1 MKNETTRFLKKAKT
15 GMQSNID
22 IEEIILDQL
31 KLEKTADDIAYELEQ
46 YGIDYYDALDRVE
59 NVVDTLYTRFAEEDK
74 NADLLEGIEEE
85 DIEPVKKAPLYSL
98 NDQWASEDSS
108 FDEFD
113 DEVEDDIQQEEDDQE
128 EDEDENFNVKKQG
141 GTIGKKKFVKNIV
154 RGLKKA
160 AEGVEQE
167 QSFQATILDKPIKG
181 RATLNNDFKRG
192 IKDLGNEYYAK
203 EIYNETQALQNE
215 VQQLPTAPSYPT
227 GQNGIEMQQDME
239 NPMHHYNAYADSV
252 SNIFKQPM
260 NQVNSVGFGNLPEAR
275 RGREQRQSDRQQR
288 QMSKDFNN
296 AFGDVAA
303 GYFGVPGMPNYLQMV
318 NVVDPS
324 VMAKNKETP
333 EPSKF
338 PGIDFEYNK
347 GPWWSGKRS
356 WSAKGVPAEMLMG
369 SGRNLNYGNQN
380 FGYGNNTYG
389 SSWSKIYS
397 YPGEIIKRKATIIN
411 SAADPTKVNNV
422 ELKNNPAKK
431 STNTEWQT
439 DGRRAQQA
447 IYDKAWDD
455 MSAFWVDDYDY
466 NYVPSGMSDS
476 ELTPRIYE
484 DRRWSSP
491 INQVDFI
498 NADDKTYDKKGKY
511 NSELYNNLSQEEK
524 DLVDYGE
531 SYLQKD
537 SKGNE
542 YSVMERFGTPEV
554 EAEKRR
560 LHLDYDIK
568 SGLLNLN
575 RRFDPKVN
583 PNARS
588 VWSPYIEPPVNVSPV
603 STVQE
608 QVNTAPSSSEPFSS
622 QEYLEDEYGD
632 IVPELGT
639 EDYGQSMKWSDFM
652 NSNPSKEEI
661 DYEIQ
666 YRLGKR
672 NKRIGNG
679 YGEYPPPSYYPYG
692 GSIDS
697 QNPDLYKFIYG
708 GDDEYEDY
716 SNNYA
721 NSKNVEDPYYE
732 QGGLIKADD
741 GLQFKSAAEEAFGS
755 NPAANK
761 EAYNKAV
768 ASGKTNDPSYNP
780 SVNYGNM
787 VSSTHTGWN
796 PASNNNSNTG
806 NGYQAGDQIRSDGS
820 VWRGNTQ
827 ISDGKDA
834 VWENNPNR
842 QNRNVYQGYPTAAP
856 IKNQIWNAL
865 GKNLKVFN
873 TDFTWA
879 SQDGP
884 LRDASGNPISMPNSF
899 SNATKDQAG
908 FVQDYKYEKGPW
920 WKGNK
925 QSLEV
930 KNRYFDPKNPFSDGK
945 GPVAAPA
952 ASGANPST
960 PGTSA
965 DTPDV
970 KKFQDS
976 QTAQGKVWDEQ
987 KQRWVNSGY
996 NPTATG
1002 PGYSGYN
1009 ADSEGNTIPDYL
1021 QPGVMSGSAPAA
1033 KPVGPTLAYGGY
1045 MDFGGYVPEF
1055 DPGGQF
1061 DGTGPFD
1068 PNDSGIAGGGTGPCT
1083 EEQVKNA
1090 KLGDPCYNE
1099 AYSNKIPQDFTA
1111 KYKLNDAKTM
1121 NTAAIANIGE
1131 VAGLATQGI
1140 SDLKNNI
1147 YNQDYFNSNISNSA
1161 NRVPTTF
1168 TDNTGGVS
1176 GLNQR
1181 AVGAPRFNGVV
1192 GAAAYSKKGG
1202 ELSYQKGGVYDLSQE
1217 EIGKI
1222 LAAGGQIK
1230 FIK

>member
-85 DIEPVKKAPLYSL
+85 EVEPVKKAPLYSL

-128 EDEDENFNVKKQG
+128 EDADETFNVKKQG

-181 RATLNNDFKRG
+181 RASFNNDFKRG

-389 SSWSKIYS
+389 SSWSKSYS
-397 YPGEIIKRKATIIN
+397 YPGEIIKRKAAIIN
-411 SAADPTKVNNV
+411 SVADPTKVNNV

-439 DGRRAQQA
+439 DGRRAQE
-447 IYDKAWDD
+447 D
-455 MSAFWVDDYDY
+455 SASDANVAYWTYKP
-466 NYVPSGMSDS
+466 NYVSSGIPDS
-476 ELTPRIYE
+476 ELTPGIFE
-484 DRRWSSP
+484 DRQFSSP
-491 INQVDFI
+491 FSESDYNKVAKKIYKKDGFI
-498 NADDKTYDKKGKY
+498 DWPLYDK
-511 NSELYNNLSQEEK
+511 LSQEEQNIINQ
-524 DLVDYGE
+524 G

-542 YSVMERFGTPEV
+542 YSVVADYLNPEAKVEENKLELDNRIKRGLFDLNSRFNLPGQVKVGINP
-554 EAEKRR
+554 
-560 LHLDYDIK
+560 
-568 SGLLNLN
+568 SLN
-575 RRFDPKVN
+575 
-583 PNARS
+583 
-588 VWSPYIEPPVNVSPV
+588 PV

-721 NSKNVEDPYYE
+721 NSKNVEDPYMRD
-732 QGGLIKADD
+732 GGLYKAQYGQSESYASSDPD
-741 GLQFKSAAEEAFGS
+741 F
-755 NPAANK
+755 ANR
-761 EAYNKAV
+761 EAYNAAV
-768 ASGKTNDPSYNP
+768 SNNLTNEAYNP
-780 SVNYGNM
+780 KTTYTGVNSNYSKANNSKTGTLN
-787 VSSTHTGWN
+787 SS
-796 PASNNNSNTG
+796 SNTG
-806 NGYQAGDQIRSDGS
+806 NGYQVGDQIRSDGS

-834 VWENNPNR
+834 ISENSSSRTINN
-842 QNRNVYQGYPTAAP
+842 QGNYGYPTAAP

-873 TDFTWA
+873 KDFTWA

-930 KNRYFDPKNPFSDGK
+930 KNRYFDPKNPTGGTNSFSDGK

-952 ASGANPST
+952 TSGANPST

-1033 KPVGPTLAYGGY
+1033 QPVGPTLAYGGY

-1131 VAGLATQGI
+1131 VAGLAAQGV
-1140 SDLKNNI
+1140 SDLQNNI
-1147 YNQDYFNSNISNSA
+1147 YNQDYFNNNISYSG
-1161 NRVPTTF
+1161 NRVPTTY

-1181 AVGAPRFNGVV
+1181 AVGAPRFTGVV

>member
-59 NVVDTLYTRFAEEDK
+59 NVVDTLYTRFSEEDK

-85 DIEPVKKAPLYSL
+85 EVEPVKKAPLYSL
-98 NDQWASEDSS
+98 NDQWASEDPS

-113 DEVEDDIQQEEDDQE
+113 DEVEDDIQQEEEDDQDQE
-128 EDEDENFNVKKQG
+128 EEENFNVKKQG

-167 QSFQATILDKPIKG
+167 ESFQATILDKPIKG
-181 RATLNNDFKRG
+181 RATLKNNFKRG

-203 EIYNETQALQNE
+203 EIYNKTQALQNE
-215 VQQLPTAPSYPT
+215 VQQLPTGPT
-227 GQNGIEMQQDME
+227 GMMRGQDGMEMQQDME

-260 NQVNSVGFGNLPEAR
+260 NQVDSVGFGNIPEAR

-356 WSAKGVPAEMLMG
+356 WSAKGIPAEMLMG

-389 SSWSKIYS
+389 SSWSKSYS
-397 YPGEIIKRKATIIN
+397 YPGEIIKHKAAVIN
-411 SAADPTKVNNV
+411 SAADPGKTNTV
-422 ELKNNPAKK
+422 ELKNNPTVTPDVNAKPFDIRPGILADLYP
-431 STNTEWQT
+431 N
-439 DGRRAQQA
+439 
-447 IYDKAWDD
+447 
-455 MSAFWVDDYDY
+455 
-466 NYVPSGMSDS
+466 GM
-476 ELTPRIYE
+476 P
-484 DRRWSSP
+484 P
-491 INQVDFI
+491 ITTG
-498 NADDKTYDKKGKY
+498 A
-511 NSELYNNLSQEEK
+511 
-524 DLVDYGE
+524 DLVVDPG
-531 SYLQKD
+531 SNIAL
-537 SKGNE
+537 
-542 YSVMERFGTPEV
+542 PEF
-554 EAEKRR
+554 
-560 LHLDYDIK
+560 
-568 SGLLNLN
+568 NT
-575 RRFDPKVN
+575 VN
-583 PNARS
+583 P
-588 VWSPYIEPPVNVSPV
+588 VSNIPEEANLV
-603 STVQE
+603 P
-608 QVNTAPSSSEPFSS
+608 NSSEPFSS

-632 IVPELGT
+632 IGPEINLDSNNENYDAMYPFDPANSKGIAYHVGS
-639 EDYGQSMKWSDFM
+639 EDVNTSFDDFM
-652 NSNPSKEEI
+652 KTNPSKEDIDKEVGWRLGRKNRDLDRNVYPYNYDYNLLSPKTSGDGRYGDDI
-661 DYEIQ
+661 DYQ
-666 YRLGKR
+666 YVPE
-672 NKRIGNG
+672 NA
-679 YGEYPPPSYYPYG
+679 YG
-692 GSIDS
+692 GYIDS
-697 QNPDLYKFIYG
+697 QNPDLYKFVYG

-721 NSKNVEDPYYE
+721 NSKNVEDPYMRD
-732 QGGLIKADD
+732 GGLYKAQYGQSESYD
-741 GLQFKSAAEEAFGS
+741 S
-755 NPAANK
+755 NAPDFANR
-761 EAYNKAV
+761 EAYNAAV
-768 ASGKTNDPSYNP
+768 ANNLTNEAYNP
-780 SVNYGNM
+780 KTTYTGVNSNYSKANNSKTGTLN
-787 VSSTHTGWN
+787 SS
-796 PASNNNSNTG
+796 SNTG
-806 NGYQAGDQIRSDGS
+806 NGYQVGDQIRSDGS

-834 VWENNPNR
+834 ISENNSNT
-842 QNRNVYQGYPTAAP
+842 QNRNVYQGYPTALP

-873 TDFTWA
+873 KDFTWA

-884 LRDASGNPISMPNSF
+884 LRDGSGNPISMPNSF

-930 KNRYFDPKNPFSDGK
+930 KNRYFDPKNPTGSTNSFADGK
-945 GPVAAPA
+945 GPVANPA
-952 ASGANPST
+952 ASGANPSA
-960 PGTSA
+960 PGVSSDA
-965 DTPDV
+965 QDV

-976 QTAQGKVWDEQ
+976 QTAQGKVWDDQ

-996 NPTATG
+996 NPTATS

-1009 ADSEGNTIPDYL
+1009 ADSEGNNIPDYL
-1021 QPGVMSGSAPAA
+1021 QPGVMSGSNPAT

-1121 NTAAIANIGE
+1121 NTAAIANIGQ
-1131 VAGLATQGI
+1131 VAGLATQGV
-1140 SDLKNNI
+1140 SDLQNNI
-1147 YNQDYFNSNISNSA
+1147 YNQDYFNSNISYSG
-1161 NRVPTTF
+1161 NRVPTTY
-1168 TDNTGGVS
+1168 TDNAGGVS
-1176 GLNQR
+1176 GQDQR
-1181 AVGAPRFNGVV
+1181 GVGAPRFTGVV
-1192 GAAAYSKKGG
+1192 GANAYSKKGG

-1217 EIGKI
+1217 EIGQI